1 MLKHQFDILT
11 KMVFE
16 TQNHF
21 FYIGANNW
29 DKILWASAKFIDFST
44 FPYSFFLFFFIGLFP
59 TFLMCGKLKF
69 LAFSCAA
76 NLASVVSNE
85 VDQILKKKCF
95 SLLHNHYGPTCLFHN
110 IDPFNVSNLCVK
122 RNHTASWDLNIT
134 VIKFAIKMN
143 YNTSLNDIFL
153 FLYSLKNKNF
163 CG

>member
-1 MLKHQFDILT
+1 MTFLLKWFLKPKITFFTLVRT
-11 KMVFE
+11 IEIRSCGLRLSLLIFLLFP
-16 TQNHF
+16 TLF
-21 FYIGANNW
+21 FY
-29 DKILWASAKFIDFST
+29 
-44 FPYSFFLFFFIGLFP
+44 FFFIGLFP

-95 SLLHNHYGPTCLFHN
+95 SLLHNHYGSTCLFHN

>member
-1 MLKHQFDILT
+1 M
-11 KMVFE
+11 
-16 TQNHF
+16 
-21 FYIGANNW
+21 
-29 DKILWASAKFIDFST
+29 
-44 FPYSFFLFFFIGLFP
+44 
-59 TFLMCGKLKF
+59 TFLLKWFLKPKITFFTLVRTIEIRSCGLRLSLLIFLLFHTFLICGKLKF